1 MLNHLIERLAATRA
15 RQASWPA
22 FAQRLQAH
30 ANQHLFDDAVR
41 TLRPAPGETAAQDP
55 A

>member
-1 MLNHLIERLAATRA
+1 MRDSIANARL
-15 RQASWPA
+15 P
-22 FAQRLQAH
+22 QRLQAH

>member
-1 MLNHLIERLAATRA
+1 MRGSIANARL
-15 RQASWPA
+15 P
-22 FAQRLQAH
+22 QRLQAH
-30 ANQHLFDDAVR
+30 ANLHLFDDAVR